1 LEYSFSIETDRLVL
15 SDLTDD
21 DKDFVFE
28 LFSNSSVLEFYDLK
42 AFTTA
47 LEEAQALIE
56 KMHKKWDQ
64 RLGFRHAIRL
74 KKDATML
81 GTCGVNAVK
90 PIGDDFAVVIGYEL
104 HPHAWGSGYMHE
116 ALTGLIH
123 SLKQEGLF
131 QRKIKYVW
139 AEIFEPNIRSQQVVH
154 KLGFKL
160 IEKTANHTGNN
171 LSTSLLRFEL
181 KLY

>member
-42 AFTTA
+42 AFTA

-74 KKDATML
+74 KQDATML

-123 SLKQEGLF
+123 YLKQEGLF

-160 IEKTANHTGNN
+160 IGKTANHTDNN
-171 LSTSLLRFEL
+171 LSASLLRFEL